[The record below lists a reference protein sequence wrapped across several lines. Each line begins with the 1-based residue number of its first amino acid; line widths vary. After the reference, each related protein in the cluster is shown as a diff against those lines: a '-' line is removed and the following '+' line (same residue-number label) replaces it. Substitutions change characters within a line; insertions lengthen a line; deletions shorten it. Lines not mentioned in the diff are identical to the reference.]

1 MRKKVFVCWLC
12 FNALYAFAQEQMT
25 SKEALDFRD
34 KVISK
39 TENIQNMQSEFE
51 QHKHLDFLAN
61 DIKTYGKMHY
71 QKPNKLS
78 WEYTKPYQY
87 RIGFAQDKITIDNG
101 GKVSQIKADDKVFK
115 KINNLIVSSV
125 NGNVFDE
132 KEFDITYWI
141 SGKKAMVK
149 LRTKEKVLQS
159 YITEIQLT
167 FSEKFIVEKVKLIEP
182 SSDYTEIF
190 FKNIKINQPDNE
202 IHFK

>member
-1 MRKKVFVCWLC
+1 MKRKAIIFWLC
-12 FNALYAFAQEQMT
+12 FNAFYAFAQEPMS
-25 SKEALDFRD
+25 SKEASDFRS

-39 TENIQNMQSEFE
+39 TANIQNMQSEFE
-51 QHKHLDFLAN
+51 QRKHLDFLAN

-87 RIGFAQDKITIDNG
+87 RIVFAQDKITINDN
-101 GKVSQIKADDKVFK
+101 GKVSQVKADDKIFK

-132 KEFDITYWI
+132 KEFDITYWF
-141 SGKKAMVK
+141 SEKKAMVK

-167 FSEKFIVEKVKLIEP
+167 FSEKFVVEKVKLIEP
-182 SSDYTEIF
+182 SADYTEIL
-190 FKNIKINQPDNE
+190 FKNTKINQSGNE
-202 IHFK
+202 IHTK